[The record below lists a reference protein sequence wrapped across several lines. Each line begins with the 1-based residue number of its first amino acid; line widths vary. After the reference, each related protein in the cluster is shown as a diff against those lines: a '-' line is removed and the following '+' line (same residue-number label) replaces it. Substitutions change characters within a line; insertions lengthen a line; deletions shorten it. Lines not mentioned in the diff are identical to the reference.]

1 MLVQNQNGLRTLYSS
16 FVTLETTIKKFYSN
30 LLLNIRRYYQMI
42 KMDLFGQIISS
53 VAVFKVKS
61 EQLDTGVAGAVFA
74 PLSFMI
80 VQLL

>member
-1 MLVQNQNGLRTLYSS
+1 
-16 FVTLETTIKKFYSN
+16 
-30 LLLNIRRYYQMI
+30 MI